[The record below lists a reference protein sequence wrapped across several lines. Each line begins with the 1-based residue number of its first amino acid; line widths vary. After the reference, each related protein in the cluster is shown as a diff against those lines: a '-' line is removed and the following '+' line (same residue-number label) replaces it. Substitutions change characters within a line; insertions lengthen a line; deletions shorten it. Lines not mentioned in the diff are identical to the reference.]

1 MNPDYLDFE
10 QPIADLEVKINEL
23 RLVGA
28 DNKININEEI
38 AKLED
43 KSRKLT
49 EKIFSSLSPWQIAQ
63 LARHPLRPYTEDY
76 IQHIFTDFDEL
87 HGDRYYGDDPA
98 LIGGVA
104 YLENK
109 PVMIIGHQKGRS
121 TTEKVRRN
129 FGMPKP
135 EGYRKARRLM
145 LLAERYKMP
154 VLTFIDTPGAYPG
167 IDSESRGINE
177 AIAENLALMS
187 RLRTP
192 IIATVTGEGNSGGAI
207 AIGVCDQLNMLQYA
221 TYFVISP
228 EGCATILWK
237 SADYK
242 DQAAEA
248 MGVTS
253 ERLGE
258 LGIVDQIIQEPLG
271 GAHRNLKLISQRIKE
286 ALIEKVTELC
296 AMDVDTLLQS
306 RHDKLMSYGSVT
318 TAPPPKEKS
327 RERGREKQQKD
338 QQEKPR
344 EEAPGSPGVAAQV
357 QESARAAAN
366 EAMAAAAASNPHP
379 KAPETAAANSSE
391 DKPAENEVEA
401 SGQVDEAEPQPEK
414 PDENAGQEESSKP
427 DDPERKPA

>member
-28 DNKININEEI
+28 DNKLNISEEI
-38 AKLED
+38 VKLQD
-43 KSRKLT
+43 KSQKLT
-49 EKIFSSLSPWQIAQ
+49 KKIFSSLTPWQVSL
-63 LARHPLRPYTEDY
+63 LARHPLRPYTEDF

-87 HGDRYYGDDPA
+87 HGDRYFADDQA

-104 YLENK
+104 KLDDI

-121 TTEKVRRN
+121 TNEKVKRN

-167 IDSESRGINE
+167 IDSEARGINE
-177 AIAENLALMS
+177 AIAENLAVMS
-187 RLRTP
+187 RLKTP

-207 AIGVCDQLNMLQYA
+207 AIGVCDHLNMLQYS

-237 SADYK
+237 SSDHKAD
-242 DQAAEA
+242 AAKA

-253 ERLGE
+253 ERLEDIGV
-258 LGIVDQIIQEPLG
+258 VDSTIEEPLG
-271 GAHRNLKLISQRIKE
+271 GAHRDI
-286 ALIEKVTELC
+286 
-296 AMDVDTLLQS
+296 
-306 RHDKLMSYGSVT
+306 KLMSARIKGKLIEQIQQFSNMDMDALLQRRYKRLMSHGS
-318 TAPPPKEKS
+318 S
-327 RERGREKQQKD
+327 Q
-338 QQEKPR
+338 
-344 EEAPGSPGVAAQV
+344 
-357 QESARAAAN
+357 
-366 EAMAAAAASNPHP
+366 
-379 KAPETAAANSSE
+379 
-391 DKPAENEVEA
+391 
-401 SGQVDEAEPQPEK
+401 
-414 PDENAGQEESSKP
+414 
-427 DDPERKPA
+427 

>member
-28 DNKININEEI
+28 DNKLNISDEI
-38 AKLED
+38 SKLQD

-49 EKIFSSLSPWQIAQ
+49 EKIFSSLTPWQISL

-76 IQHIFTDFDEL
+76 LRYIFTDFDEL
-87 HGDRYYGDDPA
+87 HGDRYFGDDA
-98 LIGGVA
+98 AIIGGVA
-104 YLENK
+104 YLDK
-109 PVMIIGHQKGRS
+109 TPVMVIGQQKGRS
-121 TTEKVRRN
+121 TNEKVKRN

-154 VLTFIDTPGAYPG
+154 VLTLIDTPGAYPG
-167 IDSESRGINE
+167 VDSEARGINE

-207 AIGVCDQLNMLQYA
+207 AIGVCDHLNMLQYS

-237 SADYK
+237 SSDHKAL
-242 DQAAEA
+242 AAEA

-253 ERLGE
+253 SRLEE
-258 LGIVDQIIQEPLG
+258 LGIVDLTIPEPLG
-271 GAHRNLKLISQRIKE
+271 GAHRNMKEMAGRLKE
-286 ALIEKVTELC
+286 HLIEQVSRFST
-296 AMDVDTLLQS
+296 MDMDDLLE
-306 RHDKLMSYGSVT
+306 RRYRRLMSHG
-318 TAPPPKEKS
+318 
-327 RERGREKQQKD
+327 
-338 QQEKPR
+338 
-344 EEAPGSPGVAAQV
+344 AA
-357 QESARAAAN
+357 R
-366 EAMAAAAASNPHP
+366 PH
-379 KAPETAAANSSE
+379 
-391 DKPAENEVEA
+391 
-401 SGQVDEAEPQPEK
+401 
-414 PDENAGQEESSKP
+414 
-427 DDPERKPA
+427 

>member
-28 DNKININEEI
+28 DNKLNINDEI
-38 AKLED
+38 VKLKN
-43 KSRKLT
+43 KSHKLT
-49 EKIFSSLSPWQIAQ
+49 EKIFSSLTPWQISL
-63 LARHPLRPYTEDY
+63 LARHPLRPYTEDF
-76 IQHIFTDFDEL
+76 IEHIFTDFDEL
-87 HGDRYYGDDPA
+87 HGDRYFADDQA

-104 YLENK
+104 RLEDM

-145 LLAERYKMP
+145 LMAERYSLP

-167 IDSESRGINE
+167 VDSEARGINE
-177 AIAENLALMS
+177 AIAENLAVMS

-207 AIGVCDQLNMLQYA
+207 AIGVCDHLNMLQYS

-237 SADYK
+237 SSDHKAD
-242 DQAAEA
+242 AAKA

-253 ERLGE
+253 ERLEE
-258 LGIVDQIIQEPLG
+258 LGIVDSTIKEPLG
-271 GAHRNLKLISQRIKE
+271 GAHRDIRQMAGSIRVS
-286 ALIEKVTELC
+286 LIEQIHQFKD
-296 AMDVDTLLQS
+296 MDMDALLQ
-306 RHDKLMSYGSVT
+306 RRYKRLMSHGS
-318 TAPPPKEKS
+318 S
-327 RERGREKQQKD
+327 Q
-338 QQEKPR
+338 
-344 EEAPGSPGVAAQV
+344 
-357 QESARAAAN
+357 
-366 EAMAAAAASNPHP
+366 
-379 KAPETAAANSSE
+379 
-391 DKPAENEVEA
+391 
-401 SGQVDEAEPQPEK
+401 
-414 PDENAGQEESSKP
+414 
-427 DDPERKPA
+427 

>member
-28 DNKININEEI
+28 DNKLNINDEI
-38 AKLED
+38 VKLKN
-43 KSRKLT
+43 KSHKLT
-49 EKIFSSLSPWQIAQ
+49 EKIFTSLTPWQISL
-63 LARHPLRPYTEDY
+63 LARHPLRPYTEDF
-76 IQHIFTDFDEL
+76 IEHIFTDFDEL
-87 HGDRYYGDDPA
+87 HGDRYFADDQA

-104 YLENK
+104 RLEDM

-145 LLAERYKMP
+145 LMAERYSLP

-167 IDSESRGINE
+167 VDSEARGINE
-177 AIAENLALMS
+177 AIAENLAVMS

-207 AIGVCDQLNMLQYA
+207 AIGVCDHLNMLQYS

-237 SADYK
+237 SSDHKAD
-242 DQAAEA
+242 AAKA

-253 ERLGE
+253 ERLEE
-258 LGIVDQIIQEPLG
+258 LGIVDSTIKEPLG
-271 GAHRNLKLISQRIKE
+271 GAHRDIRQMADSIKE
-286 ALIEKVTELC
+286 SLIEQIQQFKNMDMDALIQRRYK
-296 AMDVDTLLQS
+296 
-306 RHDKLMSYGSVT
+306 RLMSHGS
-318 TAPPPKEKS
+318 S
-327 RERGREKQQKD
+327 Q
-338 QQEKPR
+338 
-344 EEAPGSPGVAAQV
+344 
-357 QESARAAAN
+357 
-366 EAMAAAAASNPHP
+366 
-379 KAPETAAANSSE
+379 
-391 DKPAENEVEA
+391 
-401 SGQVDEAEPQPEK
+401 
-414 PDENAGQEESSKP
+414 
-427 DDPERKPA
+427 

>member
-28 DNKININEEI
+28 DNKLNINDEI
-38 AKLED
+38 VKLKN
-43 KSRKLT
+43 KSHKLT
-49 EKIFSSLSPWQIAQ
+49 EKIFSSLTPWQISL
-63 LARHPLRPYTEDY
+63 LARHPLRPYTEDF
-76 IQHIFTDFDEL
+76 IEHIFTDFDEL
-87 HGDRYYGDDPA
+87 HGDRNFADDQA

-104 YLENK
+104 RLEDM

-145 LLAERYKMP
+145 LMAERYSLP

-167 IDSESRGINE
+167 VDSEARGINE
-177 AIAENLALMS
+177 AIAENLAVMS

-207 AIGVCDQLNMLQYA
+207 AIGVCDHLNMLQYS

-237 SADYK
+237 SSDHKAD
-242 DQAAEA
+242 AAKA

-253 ERLGE
+253 ERLEE
-258 LGIVDQIIQEPLG
+258 LGIVDSTIKEPLG
-271 GAHRNLKLISQRIKE
+271 GAHRDIRQMAGSIRVS
-286 ALIEKVTELC
+286 LIEQIHQFKD
-296 AMDVDTLLQS
+296 MDMDALLQ
-306 RHDKLMSYGSVT
+306 RRYKRLMSHGS
-318 TAPPPKEKS
+318 S
-327 RERGREKQQKD
+327 Q
-338 QQEKPR
+338 
-344 EEAPGSPGVAAQV
+344 
-357 QESARAAAN
+357 
-366 EAMAAAAASNPHP
+366 
-379 KAPETAAANSSE
+379 
-391 DKPAENEVEA
+391 
-401 SGQVDEAEPQPEK
+401 
-414 PDENAGQEESSKP
+414 
-427 DDPERKPA
+427 

>member
-28 DNKININEEI
+28 DNKLNINDEI
-38 AKLED
+38 VKLKD
-43 KSRKLT
+43 KSHKLT
-49 EKIFSSLSPWQIAQ
+49 EKIFSSLTPWQIS
-63 LARHPLRPYTEDY
+63 LLVRHPLRPYTEDF
-76 IQHIFTDFDEL
+76 IEHIFTDFDEL
-87 HGDRYYGDDPA
+87 HGDRYFADDQA

-104 YLENK
+104 RLEDM

-145 LLAERYKMP
+145 LMAERYSLP

-167 IDSESRGINE
+167 VDSEARGINE
-177 AIAENLALMS
+177 AIAENLAVMS

-207 AIGVCDQLNMLQYA
+207 AIGVCDHLNMLQYS

-237 SADYK
+237 SSDHKAD
-242 DQAAEA
+242 AAKA

-253 ERLGE
+253 ERLEE
-258 LGIVDQIIQEPLG
+258 LGIVDSTIKEPLG
-271 GAHRNLKLISQRIKE
+271 GAHRDIRQMADSIRE
-286 ALIEKVTELC
+286 SLIEQIHQFKD
-296 AMDVDTLLQS
+296 MDMDALLQ
-306 RHDKLMSYGSVT
+306 RRYKRLMSHGS
-318 TAPPPKEKS
+318 S
-327 RERGREKQQKD
+327 Q
-338 QQEKPR
+338 
-344 EEAPGSPGVAAQV
+344 
-357 QESARAAAN
+357 
-366 EAMAAAAASNPHP
+366 
-379 KAPETAAANSSE
+379 
-391 DKPAENEVEA
+391 
-401 SGQVDEAEPQPEK
+401 
-414 PDENAGQEESSKP
+414 
-427 DDPERKPA
+427 